1 MKHTILFAISSMFAA
16 CGVCAAGNLV
26 FNSSFELENAGWNEH
41 VYHKSNRADGSYRSA
56 VSYPAGDAVSGS
68 RALRI
73 EPGPENVETSVF
85 SYNFPVKK
93 NTDYT
98 VSYYLKQV
106 KPGPVSFI
114 LDLLS
119 TQRALRY
126 DASGRVLPDTGFAN
140 AAKEVLTKTGR
151 AKVTL
156 SGNWTRQICTFN
168 SGNHSAYSIRIYMGG
183 GSKGAVLIDDVQV
196 EEGRSATAYAPK
208 EALEL
213 AIRTESGLYEEPG
226 QINGK
231 VYAVSYTSDLNRKTD

>member
-1 MKHTILFAISSMFAA
+1 MKHTILFAITSMFAA

-41 VYHKSNRADGSYRSA
+41 VYHKTNRPDGSYRSA

-98 VSYYLKQV
+98 FSFYLKQV

-114 LDLLS
+114 LQLVS
-119 TQRALRY
+119 KQRALRY
-126 DASGRVLPDTGFAN
+126 DASGRLLPDTGFAN

-156 SGNWTRQICTFN
+156 SGNWTRQIRTFN
-168 SGNHSAYSIRIYMGG
+168 SGNHSAYSIHIYMGR
-183 GSKGAVLIDDVQV
+183 GSKGAVLIDDVQI
-196 EEGRSATAYAPK
+196 EEGRSAVLDCVA
-208 EALEL
+208 
-213 AIRTESGLYEEPG
+213 RDSD
-226 QINGK
+226 GK
-231 VYAVSYTSDLNRKTD
+231 QMDVEIQQDNEGKQKRFRLG